1 MSTPPAPPQAELFDR
16 PFSFYP
22 PIHGIEHNE
31 WRLRE
36 ATWSEM
42 VVRNTALDIEVAIP
56 RRYFG
61 EVSETDKPVMIVG
74 LKQELEYRM
83 GTVWPVRKPVLE
95 MPAPV
100 LAPPPANASHAEEPK
115 QELRGI
121 AAVLGISQDRTDT
134 RITRLILTTF
144 FSLAA
149 LLLVV
154 WAVIRL
160 TPETKPS
167 FVAKDQS
174 YLELTR
180 EDDYFAVVRKLGPP
194 AEDRWRPNSGEL
206 QYRALFYPE
215 RGYAVILMGTRQE
228 DARYIGTMGLG
239 PDGKGWTPLHSIEY
253 ARGAGTMGILRTLPR
268 F

>member
-22 PIHGIEHNE
+22 PIHGVEHNE
-31 WRLRE
+31 WRLKE

-42 VVRNTALDIEVAIP
+42 VVRNTASDIEVAIP
-56 RRYFG
+56 RRFFG
-61 EVSETDKPVMIVG
+61 AVSETDKPVMIVG

-83 GTVWPVRKPVLE
+83 GAVWPVRKPVLA
-95 MPAPV
+95 M
-100 LAPPPANASHAEEPK
+100 PPPVMPPPPTEKKETGAPEP
-115 QELRGI
+115 RGL
-121 AAVLGISQDRTDT
+121 AAVLGISQERTDT
-134 RITRLILTTF
+134 RITRMIVWTF
-144 FSLAA
+144 LGLAS

-160 TPETKPS
+160 TPETKPT
-167 FVAKDQS
+167 FIARDQS

-180 EDDYFAVVRKLGPP
+180 EDDYHAVVRKLGPP
-194 AEDRWRPNSGEL
+194 AEDRWRPGSGEL

-215 RGYAVILMGTRQE
+215 RGYAVILMGDKRE
-228 DARYIGTMGLG
+228 NARYIGAMGLG
-239 PDGKGWTPLHSIEY
+239 PDGKGWSPLHSIEF
-253 ARGAGTMGILRTLPR
+253 ARGANTMGILRGLPR

>member
-22 PIHGIEHNE
+22 PIHGVEHNE
-31 WRLRE
+31 WRLKE

-42 VVRNTALDIEVAIP
+42 LVRNTAADIEVAIP

-61 EVSETDKPVMIVG
+61 AVSETDKPVMIVG
-74 LKQELEYRM
+74 LRQELEYRM
-83 GTVWPVRKPVLE
+83 GTVWPVRKPVLA

-100 LAPPPANASHAEEPK
+100 MAPPPGGATEQPRDEP
-115 QELRGI
+115 RGL
-121 AAVLGISQDRTDT
+121 AAVLGISQERTDT
-134 RITRLILTTF
+134 RITRMIVWTF
-144 FSLAA
+144 FGLASLM
-149 LLLVV
+149 LVV

-160 TPETKPS
+160 TPATKPS

-180 EDDYFAVVRKLGPP
+180 DDDYYSVVRKLGPP
-194 AEDRWRPNSGEL
+194 ADDRWRPNSGEL
-206 QYRALFYPE
+206 QYRALFYPG
-215 RGYAVILMGTRQE
+215 RGYAIILMGAKQE
-228 DARYIGTMGLG
+228 EARYIGAMGLG
-239 PDGKGWTPLHSIEY
+239 ADGKGWTPLHSIDF
-253 ARGAGTMGILRTLPR
+253 ARGANTMGILRSLPR

>member
-22 PIHGIEHNE
+22 PIHGVEHNE
-31 WRLRE
+31 WRLKE

-42 VVRNTALDIEVAIP
+42 LVRNTASDIEVAIP

-61 EVSETDKPVMIVG
+61 AVSETDKPVMIVG

-83 GTVWPVRKPVLE
+83 GTVWPVRKPVLA
-95 MPAPV
+95 MPPPV
-100 LAPPPANASHAEEPK
+100 MAPPPGLESAASAPEP
-115 QELRGI
+115 RGL
-121 AAVLGISQDRTDT
+121 AAMLGVSRDTTDT
-134 RITRLILTTF
+134 RITRMIVWSFLG
-144 FSLAA
+144 LAA

-154 WAVIRL
+154 WAVVRF
-160 TPETKPS
+160 TPSTKPS
-167 FVAKDQS
+167 FVARDQS

-180 EDDYFAVVRKLGPP
+180 DDDYHSVVRKLGPP

-206 QYRALFYPE
+206 QYRALFYPN
-215 RGYAVILMGTRQE
+215 RGYAIILMGTKQE
-228 DARYIGTMGLG
+228 DARYIGAMGLG
-239 PDGKGWTPLHSIEY
+239 PDGKGWSPLHSIDY
-253 ARGAGTMGILRTLPR
+253 ARGANTMGILRSLPR